1 MDVIKMIKT
10 IKKLKA
16 GVSALIENN
25 QSLISKTKFIYMKD
39 TAIYTSEEE
48 KDQNLFKS
56 HENYF
61 YTFMDRDE
69 KHMLDEINQEYK
81 TETNLVKS
89 TI

>member
-48 KDQNLFKS
+48 KD
-56 HENYF
+56 
-61 YTFMDRDE
+61 
-69 KHMLDEINQEYK
+69 
-81 TETNLVKS
+81 
-89 TI
+89 